1 MQYDNRRPVMH
12 IYNYFQILFGLSEA
26 GLFIFKRSKTV
37 AQKSN
42 TDKRSLL
49 FLWITIPAVLTFSGF
64 ITHYKIGP
72 TLDSI
77 VLQDIGLTVIVIGFI
92 IRWIAVVQLG
102 RLFTV
107 DVAISATH
115 TLKTEGLYKIVRHP
129 SYLGLML
136 IITGLAVCMPSLV
149 WMAVT
154 IIAVFIAMNY
164 RIIVEEE
171 ALTNEFGDQY
181 RDYSEK
187 VSKLIPWLY

>member
-1 MQYDNRRPVMH
+1 MH
-12 IYNYFQILFGLSEA
+12 IYSYFQILFGLSEVC
-26 GLFIFKRSKTV
+26 LFAFKRSKSD

-42 TDKRSLL
+42 ADKRSLL
-49 FLWITIPAVLTFSGF
+49 YLWITIPAVLTLSGF
-64 ITHYKIGP
+64 ITHYNIGP
-72 TLDSI
+72 ILDSN
-77 VLQDIGLTVIVIGFI
+77 VLQDIGLTIIVIGFI

-115 TLKTEGLYKIVRHP
+115 SLKTEGLYKVVRHP

-136 IITGLAVCMPSLV
+136 IITGLALCMPSLV

-164 RIIVEEE
+164 RMKVEEQ
-171 ALTNEFGDQY
+171 ALTEEFGSQY
-181 RDYSEK
+181 LDYSKK
-187 VSKLIPWLY
+187 VSKIIPRVY

>member
-1 MQYDNRRPVMH
+1 
-12 IYNYFQILFGLSEA
+12 
-26 GLFIFKRSKTV
+26 
-37 AQKSN
+37 
-42 TDKRSLL
+42 
-49 FLWITIPAVLTFSGF
+49 
-64 ITHYKIGP
+64 
-72 TLDSI
+72 LDSI

-92 IRWIAVVQLG
+92 ILWIAVVQLG